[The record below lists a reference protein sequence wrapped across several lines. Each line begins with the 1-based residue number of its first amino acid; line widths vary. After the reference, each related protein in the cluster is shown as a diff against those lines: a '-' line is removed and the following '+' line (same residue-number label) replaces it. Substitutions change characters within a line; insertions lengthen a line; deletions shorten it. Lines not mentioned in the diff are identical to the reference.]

1 MEETKTKSDEDTS
14 DVSGYEEVLQ
24 KSEELKQDYYE
35 RRTDNRSRNS
45 LPRFNIGTWM
55 TGLTTGEVID
65 VTIDENED
73 VILEVRLKDGGV
85 SEVTVRNWKNKYND
99 QNEIVRLL
107 EYMGIKEGNIG
118 ELLGEDIPLK
128 ISRYALPS
136 NEIKRTE
143 WKVYVPRK
151 FDTIGKLR
159 YKLDIMMRYVG
170 YEGEFQGK
178 LSSVGFLI
186 VSLLWWVMLV
196 SAISTGIIA
205 TNELPV
211 SITSTLFISVLV
223 SMILTIYTPMI
234 MRGIGLLKEKYVEF
248 RSKETVLED

>member
-1 MEETKTKSDEDTS
+1 MEKTKTKSDEDNS

-45 LPRFNIGTWM
+45 LPRFDITTWM

-85 SEVTVRNWKNKYND
+85 SEVVVRNWKNKYND
-99 QNEIVRLL
+99 ENEIVRLL
-107 EYMGIKEGNIG
+107 EYMSIKEGNMG
-118 ELLGEDIPLK
+118 ELLGKNIPLK
-128 ISRYALPS
+128 INRYALPS
-136 NEIKRTE
+136 NEVKNTE

-151 FDTIGKLR
+151 FDIIGKLR
-159 YKLDIMMRYVG
+159 YELDIIMRCVG
-170 YEGEFQGK
+170 YEGEFQGN
-178 LSSVGFLI
+178 LSTVGFLI
-186 VSLLWWVMLV
+186 VSLLWWAMLV
-196 SAISTGIIA
+196 SAVSTGIIA

-211 SITSTLFISVLV
+211 SMTSTLFISVLV
-223 SMILTIYTPMI
+223 SIILTIYTPMI
-234 MRGIGLLKEKYVEF
+234 MRGVGLIKEKYTEF
-248 RSKETVLED
+248 RNKETVLED